1 MEKLKFTAYTDAKYR
16 SKIGDDYTV
25 LMDPDTLQFGKEI
38 VYREDRQLG
47 AIGGNTRFER
57 YKPENLSFKITVD
70 CTGIIEGTGDND
82 KVYNKIQK
90 LEKLL
95 YIYNSDGH
103 RPSYVLI
110 QYVELLFKGQIK
122 KMDVKY
128 TLFSNSGV
136 PLRASVELTFTG
148 FRCSE
153 EERKKFHKQSPDM
166 SRGNASLP
174 VPQDLRGFPAGAAG
188 GKVQQPEQFQKHTGR
203 NGTPVSATKK
213 GIEERG
219 KYMADSPSKYA
230 GRNLACK
237 VFCNGKALGDAFE
250 LVSAHVRLELNRI
263 GKATLR
269 FNAGDMDKQTF
280 DESDS
285 DSFKPGTA
293 IRIDAG
299 ELNDLKTLFDGII
312 LDTGIR
318 IGKGHRSLM
327 TVECRDN
334 AYAATQVRKN
344 RIFEKKKDSDMIE
357 EVLSA
362 YGKVSADSTDYQ
374 HPDMVQYYCT
384 DWDFAL
390 SRADACGMFILTTGS
405 DIKAFKPTA
414 GALPVLTVTYGN
426 DLIDF
431 DGGLSAS
438 DQFSGY
444 DAVSWN
450 PSEQKSVKESAS
462 VPKLNKQGDL
472 EPENIA
478 AADNMLLQTD
488 APADSKVLKVW
499 ADSMALKAGL
509 ARYHGSFSFYGA
521 AEAVPGCIIELKGLG
536 RRFGGNAFIGS
547 VEHIIEH
554 NEWITK
560 AGIGINPGNITDE
573 PDVVSPPAAG
583 LLPGMEGL
591 HTAVVKKLDGDPQK
605 QYRIQVELPWME
617 GQDKLLWARLS
628 TLYATNGS
636 GSFWLPE
643 PNDEVLVGFVNNN
656 PANPVILGSIYGE
669 KHKPP
674 YEYEAENNKKALVTR
689 QKMRIEFDEEK
700 KIITVSTPGKN
711 TVEISDDGKH
721 IRLTDENKNEI
732 MMDKNGIT
740 LSSAKDITLKAKGNI
755 TMDATMKISGT
766 AKQDVSL
773 EGLNVKVQAKVG
785 ATVKGNATAELS
797 ASGQTTVKG
806 AMVMIN

>member
-1 MEKLKFTAYTDAKYR
+1 
-16 SKIGDDYTV
+16 
-25 LMDPDTLQFGKEI
+25 
-38 VYREDRQLG
+38 
-47 AIGGNTRFER
+47 
-57 YKPENLSFKITVD
+57 
-70 CTGIIEGTGDND
+70 
-82 KVYNKIQK
+82 
-90 LEKLL
+90 
-95 YIYNSDGH
+95 
-103 RPSYVLI
+103 
-110 QYVELLFKGQIK
+110 
-122 KMDVKY
+122 
-128 TLFSNSGV
+128 
-136 PLRASVELTFTG
+136 
-148 FRCSE
+148 
-153 EERKKFHKQSPDM
+153 
-166 SRGNASLP
+166 
-174 VPQDLRGFPAGAAG
+174 
-188 GKVQQPEQFQKHTGR
+188 
-203 NGTPVSATKK
+203 
-213 GIEERG
+213 
-219 KYMADSPSKYA
+219 MADSPSKYA

-237 VFCNGKALGDAFE
+237 VFCNGQALGDAFE

-405 DIKAFKPTA
+405 DIKAFKPAA

-560 AGIGINPGNITDE
+560 AGIGINPGNTTDE